1 MPQETLAGL
10 GTKIYIG
17 KAQADGSLPHIEEM
31 TEVDVK
37 ESAPLSAESNGE
49 RKGWNNTFSV
59 SLTAHVTDEEKETRK
74 AEAEVAIAIS
84 KQVLRNIEITR
95 HKIRSQ
101 RIHGRRRKAMY
112 RDLLR
117 YLSQVKGVL
126 ATAKYPLYIMQEQ
139 NNVEQAI
146 LDTRLLMGKSVRCTI
161 CQRVDGNYCPVP
173 VIGKLKGRT
182 FTFKPDT
189 KQ

>member
-74 AEAEVAIAIS
+74 AEAGVAIAIS

-117 YLSQVKGVL
+117 YLIRTYTNEGD
-126 ATAKYPLYIMQEQ
+126 T
-139 NNVEQAI
+139 I
-146 LDTRLLMGKSVRCTI
+146 LDNC
-161 CQRVDGNYCPVP
+161 
-173 VIGKLKGRT
+173 IGSGTTAIACHRENRHFIGFELNKEYYDKALKRIKLEQQQLT
-182 FTFKPDT
+182 LF
-189 KQ
+189 